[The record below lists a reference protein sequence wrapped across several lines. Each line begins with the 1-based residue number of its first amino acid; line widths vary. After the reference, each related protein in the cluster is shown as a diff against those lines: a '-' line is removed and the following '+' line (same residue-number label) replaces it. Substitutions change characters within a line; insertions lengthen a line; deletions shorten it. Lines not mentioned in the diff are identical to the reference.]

1 METLINDLRYAL
13 RMLRKSPSFTAI
25 AVSALAL
32 GIGANTA
39 IFTVVNAVLLEPLPY
54 PQPDRLMMLGRKFSN
69 GIGYSNSI
77 PKYMAWRQNHVF
89 DSMTLYDGAGL
100 GSSLGSDERA
110 EPVTTSH
117 VSRDYFKV
125 FGVVPLEGRTFMEA
139 EDLPNGPRV
148 AIVSY
153 RLWQSRLGGDRA
165 ALGRVITLNGEP
177 RTVVAIMPA
186 SFRSD
191 PDTSATDVWIPL
203 QADPNS
209 TNQGHYL
216 RAAGRLKPGVS
227 REAAQAEMTII
238 GDQFRKAYPKWMD
251 EHESVAVIP
260 LRDAVVS
267 NVRTALYVLLGAVG
281 FVLLIACANVAN
293 LLLAR
298 AAGRQ
303 REMAIRAAIGANRWQ
318 VFRQLLT
325 ESVLLA
331 GLGGVVGFAIG
342 AWGVR
347 VLLLL
352 VPGSIPRLTD
362 PNGVH
367 TAVPV
372 LDLRVAAFTIGL
384 ALLTGILFGL
394 FPALHVS
401 NPDLSSALKESGGR
415 AGTSLRHGRARAA
428 LVIAEVALALVLL
441 TGAALLIRT
450 FVGLRTVN
458 PGFDAHNVLTMQT
471 SLAGSVYSSTAKETD
486 FSIQVLRRLEGL
498 PGVEAAASSIVLPV
512 TAGID
517 LPFLIAGKTPPKGGE
532 YSGDEQWRFVSPHY
546 FSVFR
551 IPLMRGTVFSD
562 SDSVKAARV
571 VLINDAMA
579 KKYFPKEDPVGQ
591 IITIGKGLGPQFED
605 PPRQIVGV
613 VGTVRETA
621 LSAADEPVMYIPQS
635 QVPDGLTALAN
646 NVIPLAWAVRTRMDP
661 MSLRVAVERELHAVD
676 GLLPFARER
685 PMEQVVSES
694 VARQRFTA
702 TLLNLFAG
710 IALLLAAIGIY
721 GLMSYSVG
729 QQTQEIGIR
738 IALGAGRPDM
748 LKLVL
753 AQGFKLTASGIVLGL
768 MIAFGLTRVLASL
781 LFGVKASDPMTFAA
795 VAVILSGVALAAT
808 YFPARRAAGV
818 DPVEALRCQ

>member
-1 METLINDLRYAL
+1 
-13 RMLRKSPSFTAI
+13 
-25 AVSALAL
+25 V
-32 GIGANTA
+32 
-39 IFTVVNAVLLEPLPY
+39 AVLSY
-54 PQPDRLMMLGRKFSN
+54 
-69 GIGYSNSI
+69 
-77 PKYMAWRQNHVF
+77 HV
-89 DSMTLYDGAGL
+89 
-100 GSSLGSDERA
+100 
-110 EPVTTSH
+110 
-117 VSRDYFKV
+117 
-125 FGVVPLEGRTFMEA
+125 
-139 EDLPNGPRV
+139 
-148 AIVSY
+148 
-153 RLWQSRLGGDRA
+153 WQSRLGGDRA
-165 ALGRVITLNGEP
+165 AVGRVITLNGEP
-177 RTVVAIMPA
+177 RTVVGIMPE

-191 PDTSATDVWIPL
+191 PDAPGTDIWIPL

-216 RAAGRLKPGVS
+216 RVVARLKPRVS
-227 REAAQAEMTII
+227 REAAQAEMTIV

-251 EHESVAVIP
+251 DHESVAVIP

-267 NVRTALYVLLGAVG
+267 DVQTALYVLLGAVG

-303 REMAIRAAIGANRWQ
+303 REMAIRAAIGANRWR

-325 ESVLLA
+325 ESILLA
-331 GLGGVVGFAIG
+331 GLGGVVGFTLG

-347 VLLLL
+347 ALLLL

-362 PNGVH
+362 PSGVH

-372 LDLRVAAFTIGL
+372 VDWRVAAFTIGL

-401 NPDLSSALKESGGR
+401 NPDLSSALKEAGGR

-428 LVIAEVALALVLL
+428 LVVAEVALALVLL
-441 TGAALLIRT
+441 TGATLLIRT
-450 FVGLRTVN
+450 FVGLRAVN
-458 PGFDAHNVLTMQT
+458 PGFDARHVLTMQT
-471 SLAGSVYSSTAKETD
+471 SMAGGVYSSTSKETD
-486 FSIQVLRRLEGL
+486 FAVQVVRRLEGL
-498 PGVEAAASSIVLPV
+498 PGVEAAAAAVVLPV
-512 TAGID
+512 SAGID
-517 LPFLIAGKTPPKGGE
+517 LPLSIAGKSPPKGGE
-532 YSGDEQWRFVSPHY
+532 YNGDEQWRFVSPHY
-546 FSVFR
+546 FTVFR
-551 IPLMRGTVFSD
+551 IPLMRGRVFSE
-562 SDSVKAARV
+562 SDGGKAARV
-571 VLINDAMA
+571 LIINDAMA
-579 KKYFPKEDPVGQ
+579 KKYWPKEDPVGQ
-591 IITIGKGLGPQFED
+591 IVTIGKGLGPQFDD

-646 NVIPLAWAVRTRMDP
+646 TVIPLAWAVRTRVDP
-661 MSLRVAVERELHAVD
+661 MSLRVAIEREFHAVD
-676 GLLPFARER
+676 GLLPVARER

-694 VARQRFTA
+694 VARQSFTT
-702 TLLNLFAG
+702 TLLNVFAG

-738 IALGAGRPDM
+738 MALGAGRREM

-753 AQGFKLTASGIVLGL
+753 AQGFKLAAIGVVLGL
-768 MIAFGLTRVLASL
+768 LIAFGLTRLLASL
-781 LFGVKASDPMTFAA
+781 LFRVKASDPMTFVA
-795 VAVILSGVALAAT
+795 VAVILTGVALAAT